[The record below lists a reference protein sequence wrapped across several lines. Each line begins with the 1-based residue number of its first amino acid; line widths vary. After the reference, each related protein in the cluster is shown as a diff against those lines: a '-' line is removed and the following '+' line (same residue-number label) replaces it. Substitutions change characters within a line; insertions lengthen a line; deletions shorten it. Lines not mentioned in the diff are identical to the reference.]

1 MNHYIEL
8 TLIPDLDV
16 DLNFIWA
23 KVYTQIHL
31 GLVQIQD
38 KNKAVP
44 VGVSFPE
51 YAHERFLGKKLRLFA
66 SDEATLNRLNLS
78 KCLERL
84 MDYVHISSIRTVIAS
99 QIKGYVQVRRHRVS
113 VNVSCLA
120 RRYVKRHPD
129 TSIKEAL
136 KRLNDYQ
143 VSNTHYP
150 YIHLSSL
157 SGKQSFSLF
166 ICQTE
171 VTQAVSGLFN
181 SYGLSTV
188 ATLPHF

>member
-8 TLIPDLDV
+8 TLIPDLEV

-44 VGVSFPE
+44 IGVSFPE
-51 YAHERFLGKKLRLFA
+51 YTHERFLGKKLRLFA
-66 SDEATLNRLNLS
+66 NDETTLNRFNVS

-84 MDYVHISSIRTVIAS
+84 TDYVHISPVRAVLAN
-99 QIKGYVQVRRHRVS
+99 QIKGYVQVKRYRQPAS
-113 VNVSCLA
+113 LGNLA
-120 RRYVKRHPD
+120 RRYVKRHSD
-129 TSIKEAL
+129 TSIEEAL
-136 KRLNDYQ
+136 NRLNDYQ